1 MSRCL
6 GGTSLTTLSPIRIS
20 PPLRFLEPGDH
31 AQQRGLA
38 AARRADQHGER
49 AVGDVDVHAM
59 QDRHFAEMLPDRSIV
74 TLAIVAAR
82 DPKAARAA
90 AIEHHLNGE
99 RRLITS
105 GVIKPSRIPRR

>member
-1 MSRCL
+1 M
-6 GGTSLTTLSPIRIS
+6 
-20 PPLRFLEPGDH
+20 
-31 AQQRGLA
+31 AQV
-38 AARRADQHGER
+38 RREHR
-49 AVGDVDVHAM
+49 A
-59 QDRHFAEMLPDRSIV
+59 IV
-74 TLAIVAAR
+74 TAVAAR